1 MPRHPVA
8 TQRLVIAVAIFVIV
22 AVVFADRL
30 ALAGIDAY
38 QGTLAP
44 LVARAGVTCRFVPS
58 CSHYAEVVIARDGIV
73 RGGWQA
79 VRRIARCT
87 PATPLGTVD
96 EP

>member
-8 TQRLVIAVAIFVIV
+8 AQRLLLAIAILAVI

-30 ALAGIDAY
+30 ALTGIAVY
-38 QGTLAP
+38 QRTLAP
-44 LVARAGVTCRFVPS
+44 VAARAGVTCRFVPS

-79 VRRIARCT
+79 IQRIARCT
-87 PATPLGTVD
+87 PATPMGTVD